1 MGLIVKYATD
11 PSEIFVIEVD
21 EQGKVS
27 ANKWSDLKTLK
38 GTQYLKFA
46 HRQLKWERP
55 DEILPVI
62 DDFLDKVIG

>member
-1 MGLIVKYATD
+1 MGLIVKYTTD
-11 PSEIFVIEVD
+11 PSEIFVIDVD
-21 EQGKVS
+21 ELGKVNV
-27 ANKWSDLKTLK
+27 NKWSDIKALK

-62 DDFLDKVIG
+62 DEFLDQVVG

>member
-1 MGLIVKYATD
+1 MNV
-11 PSEIFVIEVD
+11 
-21 EQGKVS
+21 
-27 ANKWSDLKTLK
+27 NKWSDIKALK

-62 DDFLDKVIG
+62 DEFLDQVVG